1 MNAQKASS
9 GFILALLC
17 VAIRFPEA
25 AAGGERAPTAAPQP
39 ESPGI
44 MSDPPPMEV
53 LIQAAVIFA
62 MGVAIVASN
71 AVIIATFMNY
81 RGTE

>member
-1 MNAQKASS
+1 MNMKKAYS
-9 GFILALLC
+9 GLILSILW
-17 VAIRFPEA
+17 IFTSFQEA
-25 AAGGERAPTAAPQP
+25 AAGGERSPTSAPP

-81 RGTE
+81 RGKEV